1 MKTKEQH
8 AEALEQTIA
17 VTKLATKFVNDNK
30 ADFAGLTEA
39 VKKVM
44 KQLREEKIVPFEP
57 NQFEQDIL
65 NTPTEHE
72 YKPVER

>member
-1 MKTKEQH
+1 M
-8 AEALEQTIA
+8 
-17 VTKLATKFVNDNK
+17 KLATQYVKDNK
-30 ADFAGLTEA
+30 ADFAGLTETEA
-39 VKKVM
+39 VKKIM
-44 KQLREEKIVPFEP
+44 KQLREEKTVPFEP